1 MNEQITPEQ
10 VTALRADLQHLQER
24 LLDLSQQAQ
33 LMSEF
38 ISKIVTIGDRS
49 ELETPPPPLG
59 HRAAPLQELTIADPW
74 KFRRPV
80 AMRLGQNGEEIPV
93 RSWRDVFRTVVALLH
108 QRNAQSVRGFILQ
121 RSAGSPRG
129 YGTSP
134 NGMNSP
140 HEVEPGFFINLGL
153 SADSFRTELRDLI
166 PFAGGITQSA
176 LKVQVESDPDYNA
189 EPVSQTIGPQTL
201 PGLAP

>member
-1 MNEQITPEQ
+1 MNEEITPEQ
-10 VTALRADLQHLQER
+10 VTALRSDLQHLQER
-24 LLDLSQQAQ
+24 MLDLSQQVQ

-38 ISKIVTIGDRS
+38 ISKMVTSVDRS
-49 ELETPPPPLG
+49 ELETGPPPLG
-59 HRAAPLQELTIADPW
+59 PRAAPLHELTVADSW

-80 AMRLGQNGEEIPV
+80 AMRLGQNSEEIPV

-108 QRNAQSVRGFILQ
+108 QRSAQSVRGFILQ

-134 NGMNSP
+134 KGMNSP

-153 SADSFRTELRDLI
+153 SADSFRAELRDLI
-166 PFAGGITQSA
+166 PFAGGINQSA
-176 LKVQVESDPDYNA
+176 LKVTVESDLDDD
-189 EPVSQTIGPQTL
+189 EPVTQAIGGQTL
-201 PGLAP
+201 PGLAS